1 MKANES
7 SQTKEEGK
15 QCLNLCSRATAFGEA
30 STNGGLMK
38 IEIKTETNLSDEDV
52 EIDLDVESDD
62 DMCDNISGLSPS
74 KSENLNQDSV
84 MKTVTNESVECH
96 EVDVDTGANDSMY
109 DHTSSQAET
118 LTQTTCSIKAS
129 SPGLLQTGT
138 LDKRTGK
145 EVTGCAKESSA
156 VDIDIWQDQ
165 VLDDSE
171 DEDDPYNRFYFESD
185 HLALKDNKQ

>member
-15 QCLNLCSRATAFGEA
+15 QCFNLASRETASGEE

-38 IEIKTETNLSDEDV
+38 IEKKTETNLSDEDV
-52 EIDLDVESDD
+52 EIDLDVESNDD
-62 DMCDNISGLSPS
+62 TCDKISGLSPS
-74 KSENLNQDSV
+74 KYENLNQDNV
-84 MKTVTNESVECH
+84 MKTEANQRVECD
-96 EVDVDTGANDSMY
+96 EVHVHTGANESMY

-118 LTQTTCSIKAS
+118 RAQTTCSIKAS
-129 SPGLLQTGT
+129 TPVLLQTGT

-145 EVTGCAKESSA
+145 EVIGCAKESSA
-156 VDIDIWQDQ
+156 IDVNIWQDQ

-171 DEDDPYNRFYFESD
+171 DEDDCYNRFYFESD